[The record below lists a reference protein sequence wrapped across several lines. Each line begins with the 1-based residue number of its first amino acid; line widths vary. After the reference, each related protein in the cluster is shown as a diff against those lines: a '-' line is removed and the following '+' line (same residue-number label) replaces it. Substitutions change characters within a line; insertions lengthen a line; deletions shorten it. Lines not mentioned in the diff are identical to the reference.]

1 MRTMRFKRV
10 FLLSQEERRAFT
22 MEFSPGATVLSA
34 GNGFGKSA
42 LIKSLYDTL
51 GAEPHRIDE
60 SWRRAR
66 VTSAVDFEVAGEA
79 YTAMKIASTYVVFDA
94 AGQKILQTTSVTR
107 ELSPFMADLLDFRL
121 LMTDKRE
128 QVLIP
133 PPAYAFAPFCIDQ
146 DKSWSEPWKPF
157 RGMYLPS
164 SDASLAEYHSGLK
177 PNAYYVAR
185 AERDRLAVELREEA
199 ARLQGLRD
207 ALEQIRSVQP
217 EAGVYFDLKD
227 FEAETNSLLAECS
240 ELLDRQN
247 AHRAKLS
254 ELIDARALWSTQI
267 DIAKAALA
275 ELDEVF
281 KSAIGHPADVECP
294 TCGEHYTNDIAG
306 RFGIAADTE
315 ALISILHQA
324 KEQKDGLQKQIDTAQ
339 KELGEVETALS
350 RVKAILST
358 RKNDVTL
365 EEVMAAEGRNA
376 ASRVLRER
384 VTEIESKVGALSGRI
399 EELRL
404 AMRKSLDR
412 KRSATITDFFF
423 SRLTSFSMSLDVRVE
438 STKSGS
444 IASAHL
450 ARGSEGPRGLTAYF
464 YAFLHTAKEYGSST
478 FCPIVIDA
486 PNQQGQDGQHLPAII
501 SFLVKKR
508 PENAQLILGV
518 EDAVGITADDAD
530 ITSVG
535 VQKRQLLDDNQ
546 FAAVSEHLRPYLA
559 QLVL

>member
-1 MRTMRFKRV
+1 
-10 FLLSQEERRAFT
+10 

>member
-1 MRTMRFKRV
+1 
-10 FLLSQEERRAFT
+10 
-22 MEFSPGATVLSA
+22 MEFSPGATVLAA

-42 LIKSLYDTL
+42 LIKSLYDTF
-51 GAEPHRIDE
+51 GADPHRIDE
-60 SWRRAR
+60 SWRKAH
-66 VTSAVDFEVAGEA
+66 VISAVDFEVAGDA
-79 YTAMKIASTYVVFDA
+79 YTAMKIAGTYMVFDA
-94 AGQKILQTTSVTR
+94 TGQKILQTTSVTR

-157 RGMYLPS
+157 RGMYLPN

-185 AERDRLAVELREEA
+185 AERDRLAVELRGVQA
-199 ARLQGLRD
+199 QLQGLRD

-217 EAGVYFDLKD
+217 EAGIYFDLKD

-240 ELLDRQN
+240 ELLNQQN
-247 AHRAKLS
+247 AHRTKLS
-254 ELIDARALWSTQI
+254 ELIDARALWTTQI

-294 TCGEHYTNDIAG
+294 TCGEHYTNDIAE

-315 ALISILHQA
+315 ALIGILHQA
-324 KEQKDGLQKQIDTAQ
+324 KEQKDGLQKQIDAAQ
-339 KELGEVETALS
+339 KELGDVETALS
-350 RVKAILST
+350 RVRAILST

-384 VTEIESKVGALSGRI
+384 VTQIESKVGALSARI
-399 EELRL
+399 EELKL

-412 KRSATITDFFF
+412 KRSAAITDFFF

-438 STKSGS
+438 SSKSGS
-444 IASAHL
+444 IANAHL
-450 ARGSEGPRGLTAYF
+450 ARGSEGPRGLTAYS
-464 YAFLHTAKEYGSST
+464 YAFLHTTKEFGSSA

-518 EDAVGITADDAD
+518 EDAVGITTDDAD
-530 ITSVG
+530 IIGVG

-546 FAAVSEHLRPYLA
+546 FASVSEHLRPYLA

>member
-1 MRTMRFKRV
+1 
-10 FLLSQEERRAFT
+10 
-22 MEFSPGATVLSA
+22 MEFSPSATVLAA

-42 LIKSLYDTL
+42 LIKSLYDTF
-51 GAEPHRIDE
+51 GADPHRIDD
-60 SWRRAR
+60 SWRKAR
-66 VTSAVDFEVAGEA
+66 VVSAVDFEVAGEA
-79 YTAMKIASTYVVFDA
+79 YTALKIASTYMVFDA
-94 AGQKILQTTSVTR
+94 KGQKILQTTSVTR
-107 ELSPFMADLLDFRL
+107 ELSPFFADLLDFRL
-121 LMTDKRE
+121 LMTDQRE

-157 RGMYLPS
+157 RGMYLPY

-185 AERDRLAVELREEA
+185 AERDRLSVGFREMQA
-199 ARLQGLRD
+199 QLQGLRD

-217 EAGVYFDLKD
+217 ETGVYFDLKD

-240 ELLDRQN
+240 ELLNQQN

-254 ELIDARALWSTQI
+254 ELVDARALWTTQI
-267 DIAKAALA
+267 DIAGAALA

-281 KSAIGHPADVECP
+281 ISAIGHPADVECP
-294 TCGEHYTNDIAG
+294 TCGEHYTNDIAE
-306 RFGIAADTE
+306 RFNIAADTE
-315 ALISILHQA
+315 SLIGILHQA
-324 KEQKDGLQKQIDTAQ
+324 KEQKDGLQNQINAAQ
-339 KELGEVETALS
+339 KELGEIETALS
-350 RVKAILST
+350 RVKGILST

-376 ASRVLRER
+376 ASRVLRAR
-384 VTEIESKVGALSGRI
+384 VNEIEAKVGALSARI
-399 EELRL
+399 EELKL

-412 KRSATITDFFF
+412 KKSAAINDFFF
-423 SRLTSFSMSLDVRVE
+423 NRLTSFSMSLDVRVDG
-438 STKSGS
+438 SKSSS
-444 IASAHL
+444 IANAHL

-464 YAFLHTAKEYGSST
+464 YAFLHTTKEFGSST

-518 EDAVGITADDAD
+518 EDAVGITADDAN
-530 ITSVG
+530 IVGVG

-546 FAAVSEHLRPYLA
+546 FASVSEHLRPYLA